1 MPCRI
6 TSVNHAQRIK
16 TYVRPYKGLL
26 AVTFAIIAVGI
37 VFALVSPLPF
47 KIILDYV
54 VGNSPPP
61 KWLLRLFGESVVASK
76 TTLLVVTAVVWLAVM
91 VVENLMNV
99 VSNWV
104 TTRLDQGM
112 VLDFRSD
119 LFQHAQRLS
128 LPFHDQNRSGPLI
141 YAINF
146 QANAAAGIVLAIPP
160 IIESLLLLVGLV
172 AISFSINWKLAAL
185 ALAVTPFLWLSI
197 SFYAKQIDPRL
208 RAVKQM
214 EQVSLSIIHE
224 AINMLR
230 VIVAFGREGHEYDRF
245 RKQGEIAA
253 DARVRLTVRQTL
265 FQLAVKL
272 ITGVGTIAVVAVGAN
287 EVLRGKM
294 KVGDLWMIV
303 AYIGMIY
310 KPLEAMSYTLGSV
323 QNNVTNLKM
332 ASELLDIEPE
342 IADKTGA
349 VDVKRAVGA
358 IEFRD
363 VSFSYTGRVD
373 TLSHISFTADAGQVV
388 AIVGPTGAGKTTL
401 ISLIPRFYAPS
412 SGQILID
419 GRDITDITLRSLR
432 DQISMVLQEPLL
444 FSGTIADNI
453 RYGKLGATQDD
464 VIAAAKNANA
474 HDFITRLPK
483 QYETEIGERGVQLS
497 GGERQRICVARA
509 FLKDAPILILDEP
522 TSAIDSKTE
531 AVILD
536 ALDLLMQGRTTF
548 MIAHRLSTVRRA
560 DKILVM
566 EQGKLIE
573 SGRHE
578 ELIELGGLYKQ
589 LHDVQIGQGRKRRVL
604 ETAAGVVP
612 Q

>member
-1 MPCRI
+1 L
-6 TSVNHAQRIK
+6 VGA
-16 TYVRPYKGLL
+16 
-26 AVTFAIIAVGI
+26 TFAIIAVGI
-37 VFALVSPLPF
+37 VFSLVSPLPF

-54 VGNSPPP
+54 VGNNPSPR
-61 KWLLRLFGESVVASK
+61 WLRFFFGNSIAESK
-76 TTLLVVTAVVWLAVM
+76 TALLVVTALVWLAIM
-91 VVENLMNV
+91 VVENLVNV
-99 VSNWV
+99 LGNWV
-104 TTRLDQGM
+104 TTKLDQGM

-172 AISFSINWKLAAL
+172 IISFTISWKLAAL

-197 SFYAKQIDPRL
+197 RFYAQQIDPRL
-208 RAVKQM
+208 RRVKEM
-214 EQVSLSIIHE
+214 EQISLSIIHE

-230 VIVAFGREGHEYDRF
+230 VIVAFGRESHEYDRF
-245 RKQGEIAA
+245 RKQGEVAA
-253 DARVRLTVRQTL
+253 DARVRLTVRQTM

-272 ITGVGTIAVVAVGAN
+272 ITGVGTIAVVGVGAYD
-287 EVLRGKM
+287 VLKGNM
-294 KVGDLWMIV
+294 KVGDLWMII

-310 KPLEAMSYTLGSV
+310 KPLEAMSYTLGSI

-342 IADKTGA
+342 IADKPGA
-349 VDVKRAVGA
+349 SEIKRAVGT

-363 VSFSYTGRVD
+363 VNFSYTGRVD
-373 TLSHISFTADAGQVV
+373 TLSHISFKADAGQVI

-419 GRDITDITLRSLR
+419 DREVTDVTLRSLR

-453 RYGKLGATQDD
+453 RYGKLGATDDD
-464 VIAAAKNANA
+464 VVAAAKNANA

-509 FLKDAPILILDEP
+509 FLKNAPVLILDEP

-536 ALDLLMQGRTTF
+536 ALDLLMQGKTTF

-566 EQGKLIE
+566 DQGKIIE

-589 LHDVQIGQGRKRRVL
+589 LHDVQIGHGRKRRVL
-604 ETAAGVVP
+604 EPTPIGP